1 MVRYN
6 ECYDFSD
13 VEGCKAKTR
22 QRQGKGMILP
32 KSGFVSLFFSFVQ
45 MVQHMSA
52 ANNLQTCN
60 SALKFSK

>member
-13 VEGCKAKTR
+13 VEDFKAEAR
-22 QRQGKGMILP
+22 ERQGKGMMLP
-32 KSGFVSLFFSFVQ
+32 KSRFVSLFFCFVQ
-45 MVQHMSA
+45 MVQRMPA